1 MSEENQTPQTSG
13 FEAPKAAAPQVKY
26 GGAASARPIHFDA
39 PVVEEKTPATLV
51 LLDAVCAVV
60 AISFAV
66 LVYLDNGIKLF

>member
-1 MSEENQTPQTSG
+1 MPEENQTPPTPG
-13 FEAPKAAAPQVKY
+13 FELPKASAPKVKY

-39 PVVEEKTPATLV
+39 PAAEEKTPASLV

-66 LVYLDNGIKLF
+66 LVYIDNGVKLF